1 MENMN
6 HPPQVVEKSGVMPLS
21 PEEREELKRARQ
33 LLEHPSLTAR
43 LTDIIGTPVEK
54 GLKLLPANW
63 KKPVH
68 FASEKALRAALFMA
82 VSTLGREPGGSPSPK
97 LHKFFGAV
105 SGAAG
110 GAFGLPAL
118 AVELPLSTTIMFR
131 SVADIARFNGE
142 DLSAVEA
149 KLACLQ
155 VFALGSPT
163 TTADDG
169 SESGYFTVRAGLA
182 QLVGDAAQHIAKH
195 GLADQSAPA
204 LVRLISKLA
213 ARFSIPVS
221 EKLAAQAIPVV
232 GAAGGALVNTLFMDH
247 FQDISQ
253 GHFTVRRLE
262 RIHGAAV
269 VRAAWE
275 DLAG

>member
-1 MENMN
+1 MN
-6 HPPQVVEKSGVMPLS
+6 QPPQVVEKSSVTPLS
-21 PEEREELKRARQ
+21 PEEREELKRARK
-33 LLEHPSLTAR
+33 LLEHPSLAAR

-54 GLKLLPANW
+54 GLKMLPDNW

-68 FASEKALRAALFMA
+68 FASEKALRAALAMA

-110 GAFGLPAL
+110 GVFGLPAL
-118 AVELPLSTTIMFR
+118 AVELPISTTIMFR

-142 DLSAVEA
+142 DLSAVES

-155 VFALGSPT
+155 VFALGSPNSS
-163 TTADDG
+163 ADNAT
-169 SESGYFTVRAGLA
+169 ESGYYAVRAGLA
-182 QLVGDAAQHIAKH
+182 QLVGDAAEHIARH

-204 LVRLISKLA
+204 LVRLLSKLA

-262 RIHGAAV
+262 RVYGAEG
-269 VRAAWE
+269 VRAAWDE
-275 DLAG
+275 MADG

>member
-1 MENMN
+1 ME
-6 HPPQVVEKSGVMPLS
+6 HPPQTVENSNIMPLS

-33 LLEHPSLTAR
+33 LLEHPSLAAR
-43 LTDIIGTPVEK
+43 LTDLIGTPVEK

-63 KKPVH
+63 KKPIH
-68 FASEKALRAALFMA
+68 FASEKALRAALAMA
-82 VSTLGREPGGSPSPK
+82 VSSLGRKPGGSPSPK
-97 LHKFFGAV
+97 LHKFFGAM

-118 AVELPLSTTIMFR
+118 AVELPISTTIMFR

-142 DLSAVEA
+142 DLSGVES

-155 VFALGSPT
+155 VFALGSPKSS
-163 TTADDG
+163 ADDAT
-169 SESGYFTVRAGLA
+169 ESGYYAVRAGLA

-221 EKLAAQAIPVV
+221 QKLAAQAIPVV
-232 GAAGGALVNTLFMDH
+232 GAAGGAMVNTLFMDH
-247 FQDISQ
+247 FQDISR
-253 GHFTVRRLE
+253 GHFTMRRLE
-262 RIHGAAV
+262 RVYGADV

-275 DLAG
+275 EVGV